1 MIKVAVLG
9 ATGRMGQ
16 AILACLADSPEFKLT
31 GAVTEVGD
39 PALGGDAAEHAGL
52 AAAGV
57 PLTDDRAQAL
67 HGAQVAIDFTLPAA
81 LEANLRACAEAGVA
95 LVIGTTGLSE
105 SQQKQLEQTASEIPI
120 VYGRNM
126 SVGMN
131 VFMHFV
137 ARAAHALGEDYDVEI
152 LEAHHRHKVDAPSG
166 TALALGE
173 AVAGARGRKL
183 EDLAVRTRDGQIGPR
198 VPGTIGFSAIRG
210 GNIVGDHTVM
220 FVAPDERVEFTHRAA
235 DRRAFALGALRAA
248 RWGPRPRP
256 LRHGRRAR
264 SLNRVRHDFPEMA
277 EMVSDTIF
285 GEPG

>member
-9 ATGRMGQ
+9 ASGRMGR
-16 AILACLADSPEFKLT
+16 AILACVADASDLKLA
-31 GAVTEVGD
+31 GAVTEIGD
-39 PALGGDAAEHAGL
+39 PALGTDAGENAGL
-52 AAAGV
+52 AAFGV

-81 LEANLRACAEAGVA
+81 VDANVTACTEAGTP
-95 LVIGTTGLSE
+95 LVIGTTGLSDR
-105 SQQKQLEQTASEIPI
+105 QLKSIDKASHEIPI

-137 ARAAHALGEDYDVEI
+137 AAAAQALDSDYDVEI

-173 AVAGARGRKL
+173 AVAKARGHEL
-183 EDLAVRTRDGQIGPR
+183 GDVAVRTRDGQVGPR
-198 VPGTIGFSAIRG
+198 VPGTIGFAVIRG
-210 GNIVGDHTVM
+210 GNIVGDHQVS
-220 FVAPDERVEFTHRAA
+220 FIAPDERLEFTHRAQ

-248 RWGPRPRP
+248 RW
-256 LRHGRRAR
+256 LAGRAPG
-264 SLNRVRHDFPEMA
+264 FYTMA
-277 EMVSDTIF
+277 DVLDL
-285 GEPG
+285 